1 MSTIESELRPIPRV
15 PLWRNVRVLRIVA
28 QIVAVGIVGSIV
40 YRLFDNLTTNLEDV
54 GISTDFGVLRRPA
67 NFAVRDD
74 PGFDIQSPV
83 VPNLMWIGV
92 KNTLMSAFVGIAIAV
107 ILGTLIGIGRL
118 STNWLVQKICTVY
131 VETLRN
137 IPPLVIIIF
146 FGFAVFTYGPFP
158 IFNPRNPPWQVKVPG
173 TDDNLL
179 ILSNERWGFPS
190 AMKDGNVGIFW
201 ILMLVAAIAASVMW
215 WWRTQV
221 NVRTGASHHRVA
233 LSTATLLGLGL
244 FAFLALGLPYR
255 MSWPAVSDSGRTI
268 LGGFGTNSGYL
279 SITIALG
286 LYHASHVAEIVRGSI
301 MAVARGQS
309 EAANALA
316 LSGFQR
322 YRFVVL
328 PQAAKIAS
336 PPVISQFLSLTKN
349 TSLATVVAYPEIAS
363 LTASTI
369 ANGMPAVQMLVLLMA
384 LYLTISLTW
393 SLILNLVSR
402 RFKEVGR

>member
-1 MSTIESELRPIPRV
+1 MTTIESELRPVPRV
-15 PLWRNVRVLRIVA
+15 PVWRNVRVLRVVA
-28 QIVAVGIVGSIV
+28 QIVAVVIVGYVV
-40 YRLFDNLTTNLEDV
+40 YRLYDNLTTNLERV
-54 GISTDFGVLRRPA
+54 GISTDFEVLRRPA
-67 NFAVRDD
+67 NFAIRDD
-74 PGFDIQSPV
+74 PGFDIQDPL
-83 VPNLMWIGV
+83 VPNMMWIGV
-92 KNTLMSAFVGIAIAV
+92 KNTLIAAFVGIAIAV
-107 ILGTLIGIGRL
+107 VLGTLVGIGRL

-158 IFNPRNPPWQVKVPG
+158 IFNPRNPPWEVKLPG
-173 TDDNLL
+173 SDDNLL

-201 ILMLVAAIAASVMW
+201 ILVFLAAIAAAVVW
-215 WWRTQV
+215 WWRTRV
-221 NVRTGASHHRVA
+221 NVRTGADHHRVA
-233 LSTATLLGLGL
+233 LSSATLLGLSL
-244 FAFLALGLPYR
+244 VAFLALGIPYR

-268 LGGFGTNSGYL
+268 VGGFGTNSGYM
-279 SITIALG
+279 SITVALG

-301 MAVARGQS
+301 LAVPRGQS

-322 YRFVVL
+322 YRFVIL

-336 PPVISQFLSLTKN
+336 PPIISQFLSLTKT

-363 LTASTI
+363 LTASAI
-369 ANGMPAVQMLVLLMA
+369 ANGFPAVQMLVLLMG
-384 LYLTISLTW
+384 LYLMISLTW

>member
-1 MSTIESELRPIPRV
+1 MTTIESELRPVPRV
-15 PLWRNVRVLRIVA
+15 PVWRNVRVLRVVA
-28 QIVAVGIVGSIV
+28 QLVAVVIVGYVV
-40 YRLFDNLTTNLEDV
+40 YRLYDNLTTNLETV

-67 NFAVRDD
+67 NFAIRDD
-74 PGFDIQSPV
+74 PGFDIQDPL
-83 VPNLMWIGV
+83 VPNMMWIGV
-92 KNTLMSAFVGIAIAV
+92 KNTLISAFVGIALAV
-107 ILGTLIGIGRL
+107 VLGTLVGIGRL

-158 IFNPRNPPWQVKVPG
+158 IFNPRNPPWQVKLPG

-201 ILMLVAAIAASVMW
+201 ILVLVAAIAAGVVW
-215 WWRTQV
+215 WWRTRV
-221 NVRTGASHHRVA
+221 NVRTGAPHHRVA
-233 LSTATLLGLGL
+233 LSAATLLGLTL
-244 FAFLALGLPYR
+244 VAFLALGIPYR

-268 LGGFGTNSGYL
+268 VGGFGTNSGYL
-279 SITIALG
+279 SITVALG

-301 MAVARGQS
+301 LAVPRGQS

-336 PPVISQFLSLTKN
+336 PPIISQFLSLTKN
-349 TSLATVVAYPEIAS
+349 TSLATVVAYPEIAA
-363 LTASTI
+363 LTSSAI
-369 ANGMPAVQMLVLLMA
+369 ANGFPAVQMLVLLMG